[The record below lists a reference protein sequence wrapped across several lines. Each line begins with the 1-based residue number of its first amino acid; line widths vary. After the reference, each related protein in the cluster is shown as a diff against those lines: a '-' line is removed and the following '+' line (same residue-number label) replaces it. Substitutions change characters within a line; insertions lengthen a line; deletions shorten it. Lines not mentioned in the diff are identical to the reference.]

1 MITAKSEQIFN
12 YLLCFIF
19 RALFFYL
26 THSAYLKVTFFPY
39 LKTSKQFY
47 SLSILGINIIQC
59 EGLLAWILAFQDQR
73 QKL

>member
-1 MITAKSEQIFN
+1 MSKSLIISF
-12 YLLCFIF
+12 
-19 RALFFYL
+19 ALSLELYFFYL

-47 SLSILGINIIQC
+47 SLLILGINIIQC